1 LRAVDPP
8 QTDDEDVFI
17 PMPLTST
24 MPDVTGKRPSK
35 IYFAG
40 MYVLRLVE
48 DVGPVGGGGI
58 IRYRYVLALC
68 DKRSGLPICLVT
80 LEDSSSIA
88 NVLGVFEQNGSH
100 SNYGTLGSRNLEE
113 FIDKGMDLM
122 RFRFDLGEIEETV
135 PRSQQPRW
143 KFWQNDEA
151 VARSAA

>member
-1 LRAVDPP
+1 MA
-8 QTDDEDVFI
+8 I
-17 PMPLTST
+17 PRGANIATVT
-24 MPDVTGKRPSK
+24 PDVTGKRPSK
-35 IYFAG
+35 IYLAG

-48 DVGPVGGGGI
+48 DVGPVGGGDV

-113 FIDKGMDLM
+113 FIDKGMGLM
-122 RFRFDLGEIEETV
+122 RYRFDLGEIEETV
-135 PRSQQPRW
+135 PWSQQPRW

-151 VARSAA
+151 VARTAA